1 MLIGI
6 LLLVAALLFV
16 GWLFLILPRIK
27 DSADTELLR
36 ADYAHRGL
44 WNEQI
49 PENSLSAFAR
59 AVEAGYGIELD
70 LRRTRDG
77 RIVVFHDEN
86 LLRMCGVDARV
97 RDLSL
102 DELRQLRLKG
112 SNETIPTFSEV
123 LRLIGGRVP
132 LMIEIKGE
140 RADEKLLRP
149 ASELLDRYMGPFC
162 VESFSP
168 LILAWFK
175 SYRPGFAR
183 GQLVTKVT
191 KHQRKG
197 SRAVNFLL
205 SHMLLNFLSRPD
217 FLSVNGQLR
226 NRPAVLAAKKAMG
239 KLCFVWTVRTPT
251 EYRACRR
258 EGNRVIFE
266 GFLPP
271 KERR

>member
-6 LLLVAALLFV
+6 LLLVAAILFV

-149 ASELLDRYMGPFC
+149 ASELLGPSSC
-162 VESFSP
+162 
-168 LILAWFK
+168 
-175 SYRPGFAR
+175 
-183 GQLVTKVT
+183 
-191 KHQRKG
+191 
-197 SRAVNFLL
+197 
-205 SHMLLNFLSRPD
+205 
-217 FLSVNGQLR
+217 
-226 NRPAVLAAKKAMG
+226 
-239 KLCFVWTVRTPT
+239 
-251 EYRACRR
+251 
-258 EGNRVIFE
+258 
-266 GFLPP
+266 LPP
-271 KERR
+271 F